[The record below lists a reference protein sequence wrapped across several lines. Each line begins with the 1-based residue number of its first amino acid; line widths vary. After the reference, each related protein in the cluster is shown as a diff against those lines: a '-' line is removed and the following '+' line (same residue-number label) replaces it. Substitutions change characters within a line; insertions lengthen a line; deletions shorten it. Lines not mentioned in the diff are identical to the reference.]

1 MNELE
6 INNNVFEGIKHID
19 ENGEK
24 LWYAREL
31 MRVLQY
37 SKLENFEK
45 IICKAKASYENSGIS
60 VIEHFP
66 DVRKSM
72 ISEKEKSFNK
82 EITYI

>member
-6 INNNVFEGIKHID
+6 INNNVFECIKHID

-24 LWYAREL
+24 FWYAREL

-37 SKLENFEK
+37 SKCENFEK
-45 IICKAKASYENSGIS
+45 IIYKAKASCENSGIS